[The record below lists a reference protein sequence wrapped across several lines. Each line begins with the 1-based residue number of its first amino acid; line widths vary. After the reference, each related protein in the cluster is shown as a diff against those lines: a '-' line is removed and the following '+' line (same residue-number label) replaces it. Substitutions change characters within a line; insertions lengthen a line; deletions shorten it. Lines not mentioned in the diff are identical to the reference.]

1 MEGVILDDAYS
12 VLIVDRS
19 PSTREALQTALERRG
34 LRTLAAGRTD
44 AGLELARRHRPELI
58 VLDLD
63 DTPGSLP
70 AGQQLAQPAA
80 GGEAVAEPPYR
91 PHLVLL
97 GNLRGWR
104 ALLPEGEFVAK
115 PYHYAPLIR
124 KIEQLLAGANRKETS
139 DRADVVRD
147 PRSRPGHPLRTERV
161 EDSSRAGCV

>member
-1 MEGVILDDAYS
+1 

-19 PSTREALQTALERRG
+19 PATREVLQTALERRG
-34 LRTLAAGRTD
+34 VRTLAAGRPE

-70 AGQQLAQPAA
+70 AGQQLAQGDGTDAA
-80 GGEAVAEPPYR
+80 AAAEPPYR

-104 ALLPEGEFVAK
+104 ALLPEGEFVPK

-124 KIEQLLAGANRKETS
+124 KIEQLLASVPRKETS
-139 DRADVVRD
+139 GCADPVCD
-147 PRSRPGHPLRTERV
+147 PRSRSGHPLRTERL
-161 EDSSRAGCV
+161 ENSSRAGCV